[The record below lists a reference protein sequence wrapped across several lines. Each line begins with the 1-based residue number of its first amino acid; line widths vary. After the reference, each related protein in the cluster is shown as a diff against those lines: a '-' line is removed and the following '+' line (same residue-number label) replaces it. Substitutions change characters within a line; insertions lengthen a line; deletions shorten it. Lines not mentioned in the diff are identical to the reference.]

1 MSWKR
6 SVLGLLLGAAGY
18 LGQART
24 GETMSSAVNTT
35 STSTGCKLYL
45 YLMKMLPQGIFLSS
59 SDPDNCP
66 AGSAARPA
74 RSLYCPE
81 SVCAAVVLTSP
92 GTGSQLQPDSLGCF
106 TYEGS
111 LLGDEYPIYINK
123 VVFTRSLL
131 KQFV

>member
-18 LGQART
+18 LAQAQART
-24 GETMSSAVNTT
+24 GETLRSAANTT

-45 YLMKMLPQGIFLSS
+45 YLMKMLPQGIFLS

-123 VVFTRSLL
+123 VVFTISR
-131 KQFV
+131 